1 MLPRRV
7 AQRSSQRS
15 SAACCGAAASPTPGA
30 CARVPPCDGGR
41 GCEGERLWCLASSW
55 CLQRLSARVR
65 RVWRGSIGMC
75 GCRRARTAPRTQT
88 RPPAASTLQI
98 APADLVMCAHCSAHA
113 LALPWRALTIFP
125 REAGYTRHVY
135 WSWGANAPSRQAAG
149 TLYNPLWEA
158 KCVPANATQS
168 CRPCQPGSTPP
179 NPSPSFFLSTWYH
192 PLCCSVPQR
201 SRVVEMRD
209 ERAGRVTARTRVRAG
224 TTMVKNFSRSSAPL
238 RLTPTSSSVGAAQVL
253 SVVPTRETS
262 EPRSFCKG
270 METWF
275 CTVGQ
280 QVRVWD
286 FRTRGGPPPHLGD
299 QMARLN

>member
-1 MLPRRV
+1 
-7 AQRSSQRS
+7 
-15 SAACCGAAASPTPGA
+15 
-30 CARVPPCDGGR
+30 
-41 GCEGERLWCLASSW
+41 
-55 CLQRLSARVR
+55 
-65 RVWRGSIGMC
+65 
-75 GCRRARTAPRTQT
+75 
-88 RPPAASTLQI
+88 
-98 APADLVMCAHCSAHA
+98 
-113 LALPWRALTIFP
+113 
-125 REAGYTRHVY
+125 
-135 WSWGANAPSRQAAG
+135 
-149 TLYNPLWEA
+149 
-158 KCVPANATQS
+158 
-168 CRPCQPGSTPP
+168 
-179 NPSPSFFLSTWYH
+179 
-192 PLCCSVPQR
+192 
-201 SRVVEMRD
+201 MRD

-224 TTMVKNFSRSSAPL
+224 TTMVKNLCRSSAPL